1 MQKMTNAIQHYAWGS
16 HDALTKLYGIAN
28 PDNQPMAEM
37 WMGAH
42 PLNSSRVQDAQGV
55 SHTLR
60 DQIAAAPRAQLGDA
74 VARRFG
80 ELPFLFKVLCA
91 AQPLSIQVHPNK
103 RAAEE
108 GFAREEAAGI
118 ARNAANRNYKDAN
131 HKPELVYALTPFAAM
146 NGFRPFAQIATLL
159 QPLRQAH
166 PDIDAFIRQ
175 PDAEHLR
182 TLFANLL
189 NMQDDVKA
197 QALRCLRDVLA
208 QQQGDVWDTIRTI
221 ATIYPDDS
229 GLFSPL
235 LLNVI
240 HLAPGQ
246 AMFLDAETPHA
257 YLHGVAL
264 EVMANSDNV
273 LRAGLTP
280 KYIDVAELLDNVRFV
295 ARSADTLLTAPQR
308 HGNETHFPVPVADF
322 AFSVH
327 TLDAQPQPLR
337 QASAAVLFCIR
348 GEARLQQGEH
358 SLILHPGDACY
369 LSASE
374 APVTVSG
381 QGELARVFNQLD

>member
-16 HDALTKLYGIAN
+16 RDALSKLYGIAN
-28 PDNQPMAEM
+28 PDNQPMAEL

-42 PLNSSRVQDAQGV
+42 PLNSSRVQDAHGV

-60 DQIAAAPRAQLGDA
+60 DQIAADPRTQLGDA

-103 RAAEE
+103 RAAED

-118 ARNAANRNYKDAN
+118 PRNATNRNYKDAN
-131 HKPELVYALTPFAAM
+131 HKPELVYALTPFTAM

-159 QPLRQAH
+159 HPLRAAH
-166 PDIDAFIRQ
+166 PDIDAFIQ
-175 PDAEHLR
+175 HPDAEHLR
-182 TLFANLL
+182 NLFANLL
-189 NMQDDVKA
+189 TMQGEVKA
-197 QALRCLRDVLA
+197 RALRCLHEVLT
-208 QQQGDVWDTIRTI
+208 QHQGDVWDTLRNI
-221 ATIYPDDS
+221 AALYPNDS

-240 HLAPGQ
+240 HLQPGQ

-280 KYIDVAELLDNVRFV
+280 KYIDVAELLDNVRFIP
-295 ARSADTLLTAPQR
+295 RPADTLLTEPQ
-308 HGNETHFPVPVADF
+308 HDGHETRFPVPVADF

-327 TLDAQPQPLR
+327 TLNAQPQPVR
-337 QASAAVLFCIR
+337 QASAALLFCIR
-348 GEARLQQGEH
+348 GEAHVHQGER
-358 SLILHPGDACY
+358 SLILHPGESCY
-369 LSASE
+369 LSAAE